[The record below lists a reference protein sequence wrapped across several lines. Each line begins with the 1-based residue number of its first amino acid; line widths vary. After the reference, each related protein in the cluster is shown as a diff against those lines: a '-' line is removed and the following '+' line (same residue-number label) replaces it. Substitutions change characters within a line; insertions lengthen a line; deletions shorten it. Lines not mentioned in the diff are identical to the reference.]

1 MSRNIQ
7 NQKSFFLDPSPEI
20 CIPCKGSKYL
30 CGRNYCPLLIKLLKY
45 SKVNLLN
52 SEIIEGTSPPS
63 IFVGRQNYPKVR
75 VGPLL
80 PAKFGE
86 TEIYDIPE
94 AWINLRIED
103 ILNFRYELIRSYK
116 QVNVNTAIDPEYWIV
131 DIQDILLSSKGIDLS
146 IKLMKKPSKAFLQD
160 DILPPMGPSAP
171 FEKFE
176 VLSIGSSEKY
186 AEKVYYDYDLNAT
199 KAMIYLYNN
208 GVYVSRI
215 SKLLS
220 AGMLGFKKERKL
232 VPTRWS
238 ITAVDD
244 TISKNLVSKI
254 KDFPEI
260 GKIRVFHKKLH
271 LNNFIVVMFPEK
283 WSYEWIEAWYPNT
296 TWNVDSNKVSI
307 ESDYEG
313 YFGRKD
319 YAKLGGCYYS
329 VRLAVSE
336 YLFNQRRQAKVLA
349 IREILP
355 GFITST
361 GVWFV
366 RESIRNLLKEKY
378 LEFDDFKEA
387 FEYILKNLSI
397 KKEDVFKYS
406 KIIKFELIQSR
417 INKFN

>member
-1 MSRNIQ
+1 MES
-7 NQKSFFLDPSPEI
+7 
-20 CIPCKGSKYL
+20 
-30 CGRNYCPLLIKLLKY
+30 
-45 SKVNLLN
+45 
-52 SEIIEGTSPPS
+52 
-63 IFVGRQNYPKVR
+63 YPKVR

-116 QVNVNTAIDPEYWIV
+116 QVNVNTASDPEYWIV
-131 DIQDILLSSKGIDLS
+131 DMQDILLSSKGIDLS